1 MASLTKMAAQTILT
15 NTQIALQTLSTV
27 SENLADIKLYVDDN
41 KEHLPGKSEVS
52 PGELE
57 SLIKRNMQEVQYV
70 QDILITATHWL
81 NSIITDN

>member
-1 MASLTKMAAQTILT
+1 MASLTKMAAQTVLT
-15 NTQIALQTLSTV
+15 NTQITLQTLSTV

-41 KEHLPGKSEVS
+41 KEHLPGMSEVS

-70 QDILITATHWL
+70 RDILITATHWL
-81 NSIITDN
+81 NSIIIDN

>member
-1 MASLTKMAAQTILT
+1 MAAQTVLT
-15 NTQIALQTLSTV
+15 NTRIALQTLSTV
-27 SENLADIKLYVDDN
+27 SENLADIKLYMDDN

-81 NSIITDN
+81 NTIITDN

>member
-1 MASLTKMAAQTILT
+1 MASLTKMAAQTVLT
-15 NTQIALQTLSTV
+15 NTHIALQTLSTV

-81 NSIITDN
+81 NPIITDN

>member
-1 MASLTKMAAQTILT
+1 MASLTKMAAQTILAD
-15 NTQIALQTLSTV
+15 TQIALQALGTV

-41 KEHLPGKSEVS
+41 KGHLPGKSDVS

-57 SLIKRNMQEVQYV
+57 SLIKRNMQEVQYA
-70 QDILITATHWL
+70 QYKLITVTRWL

>member
-1 MASLTKMAAQTILT
+1 MVSLTKMAAQTVLT
-15 NTQIALQTLSTV
+15 DTQIAIQALSTI

-57 SLIKRNMQEVQYV
+57 SLIKRNIQEVQYA
-70 QDILITATHWL
+70 QDKLTTATRWL
-81 NSIITDN
+81 NIIIIDN

>member
-1 MASLTKMAAQTILT
+1 MASLTKMAAQTVLT

-70 QDILITATHWL
+70 RDILITATHWL
-81 NSIITDN
+81 NSIINDN

>member
-1 MASLTKMAAQTILT
+1 MASLTKMAAQTVLT

-70 QDILITATHWL
+70 RDILITATHWL
-81 NSIITDN
+81 NIIITDN